1 MRLILSLDLAKQ
13 SESAEFLTLD
23 TQYTLQYLTNESDS
37 LAQLLYRSFKDSLDD
52 QGETLEEWQTEVTAT
67 MNNKYGEIITAFSF
81 NLYHEELLI
90 GTLITA
96 SFREVPLILYIAIH
110 PDYQGQGL
118 AKILLHYLIK
128 QAQQVQSHQQLF
140 LVVAA
145 NNVPAYKLYKKIG
158 FTERGTNWDA
168 IL

>member
-1 MRLILSLDLAKQ
+1 
-13 SESAEFLTLD
+13 
-23 TQYTLQYLTNESDS
+23 
-37 LAQLLYRSFKDSLDD
+37 
-52 QGETLEEWQTEVTAT
+52 

-158 FTERGTNWDA
+158 FTERGTKWDA